1 MKKLIGIIAI
11 VLIPS
16 GVFSQ
21 KSIDALFEKYS
32 GKDGFVTVSING
44 NLLKL
49 AAALDDDHEKDRTL
63 PKEISTIRILAQDD
77 DDMKVENFYDLVIK
91 DLDMTGYEEF
101 MNVKKSDQDVR
112 MLVKAQGNKF
122 IEFLLIAGGKDNAL
136 IQIKGAMTFDEAKK
150 FAEDAKKDHGTNIV
164 LNKK

>member
-16 GVFSQ
+16 GLFAQ

-44 NLLKL
+44 SLLKW
-49 AAALDDDHEKDRTL
+49 AASLDDEHDKDNTL
-63 PKEISTIRILAQDD
+63 PKEISMIRILAQDD
-77 DDMKVENFYDLVIK
+77 DNIKVDNFYDLVIK
-91 DLDMTGYEEF
+91 DLDLTAYEEF
-101 MNVKKSDQDVR
+101 MNVKESDQDVR
-112 MLVKAQGNKF
+112 MLVKTQGKMF
-122 IEFLLIAGGKDNAL
+122 TEFLLIAGGKDNAL

-150 FAEDAKKDHGTNIV
+150 FADDAKKDHGANIV
-164 LNKK
+164 VNKK